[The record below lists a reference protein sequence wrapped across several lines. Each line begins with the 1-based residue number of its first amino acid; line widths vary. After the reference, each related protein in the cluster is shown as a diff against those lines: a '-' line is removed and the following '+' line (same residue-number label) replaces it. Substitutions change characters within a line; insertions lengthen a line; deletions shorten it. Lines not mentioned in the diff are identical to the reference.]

1 MAKNAYHWE
10 TRAVLQEHSKK
21 KHKILEEYFRA
32 YIWERCKNP
41 THPGFNLA
49 IVDGFAGGGIYKGG
63 SAGSPVIL
71 ANTLLNTVAE
81 INLERSVKGY
91 RNVEVKCHMILNDI
105 DVEAIRSLK
114 ECMAPCKAKSMEPGS
129 FVNLTIEF
137 HTSDFESEVKNFINT
152 IKNMGF
158 RNVMYYLD
166 QYGHS
171 RVNVP
176 TISNLLGSAKSVEV
190 FLTYAIEALLTY
202 LQTDNTD
209 ALVRGLR
216 HLDIKE
222 SDILTNGECITKWET
237 LGKME
242 CLVYDTFS
250 NVAPYFSPFAIHNP
264 DGWKYWLMHF
274 CKSPHGRKVYNRVLH
289 ENSHMQ
295 AHYGRS
301 GLNMLVH
308 NPNDDQSL
316 FEILFDR
323 TARDLSVD
331 QLRDDV
337 VKNVYNHKGEVMMKV
352 FTSEAYRQT
361 IAHSDD
367 IDKVIFESPELEVF
381 TCNGGARRTQNN
393 FEPTDIIKMKP
404 MAKYFIPNLI
414 KRGTKK

>member
-1 MAKNAYHWE
+1 MAAKPYNWKEGAD
-10 TRAVLQEHSKK
+10 LQEHSKK
-21 KHKILEEYFRA
+21 KHKILDEYFRA
-32 YIWERCKNP
+32 YIWERCKVP
-41 THPGFNLA
+41 THPGFSLA
-49 IVDGFAGGGIYKGG
+49 IVDGFAGGGIYKCG

-81 INLERSVKGY
+81 INLKRSGKGY
-91 RNVEVKCHMILNDI
+91 RNVNVKCHMILNDI
-105 DVEAIRSLK
+105 NEEAIRSLR
-114 ECMAPCKAKSMEPGS
+114 ECMAPYEAKSKEPS
-129 FVNLTIEF
+129 SLVNLTTEY
-137 HTSDFESEVKNFINT
+137 HTCNFENEVENFINT
-152 IKNMGF
+152 IRSMKFG
-158 RNVMYYLD
+158 NVIYYLD

-171 RVNVP
+171 KVNVP

-202 LQTDNTD
+202 LQTDNNE

-222 SDILTNGECITKWET
+222 CDILTDGEYINKWET

-242 CLVYDTFS
+242 CLVYDTFAK
-250 NVAPYFSPFAIHNP
+250 VAPYFSPFAIHNP
-264 DGWKYWLMHF
+264 GGWKYWLMHF

-295 AHYGRS
+295 AHSGRA

-308 NPNDDQSL
+308 NPNDEKSF

-323 TARDLSVD
+323 TARDLSVE

-404 MAKYFIPNLI
+404 MAEYFIPGLI